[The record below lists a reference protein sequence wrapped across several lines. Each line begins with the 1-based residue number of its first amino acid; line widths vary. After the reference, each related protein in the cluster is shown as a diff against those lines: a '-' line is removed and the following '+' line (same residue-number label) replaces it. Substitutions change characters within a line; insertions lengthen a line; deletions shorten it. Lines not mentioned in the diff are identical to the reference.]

1 MVTHGSFRVNR
12 DCDTIPQLSNYLT
25 TYFLHF
31 SCDKFKIIHDILME
45 QIQSSY
51 PEEVSVTFTC
61 EIIFSPS
68 QTSNHFKY
76 KIHNSCK
83 FGMLYGVCL
92 DQQRQYQ
99 SSVFQNIC
107 YMCKSAWLI
116 NYLNYYDSHLHLPFQ
131 LQLLQDVS

>member
-1 MVTHGSFRVNR
+1 MGVSGLTGTVILFLNSQTIEQDTFYIFHVTN
-12 DCDTIPQLSNYLT
+12 L
-25 TYFLHF
+25 
-31 SCDKFKIIHDILME
+31 IIHDILME

-116 NYLNYYDSHLHLPFQ
+116 NYLYYYDSHLHLPFQ